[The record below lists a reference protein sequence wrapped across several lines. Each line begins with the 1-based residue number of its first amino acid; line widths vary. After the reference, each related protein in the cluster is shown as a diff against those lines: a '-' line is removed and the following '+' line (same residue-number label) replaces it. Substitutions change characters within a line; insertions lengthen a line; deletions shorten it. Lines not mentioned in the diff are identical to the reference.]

1 MRIYG
6 DYKITL
12 NKLSKLDNYP
22 IPKIEDLY
30 SNLAGGQFI
39 TLDLANAY
47 LQMSLTEE
55 SRKYTTINTHV
66 RPFQYT
72 RLCFIIASA
81 PAMF

>member
-1 MRIYG
+1 M
-6 DYKITL
+6 
-12 NKLSKLDNYP
+12 
-22 IPKIEDLY
+22 
-30 SNLAGGQFI
+30 
-39 TLDLANAY
+39 DLANAY

-81 PAMF
+81 PAMFQRVMDDLIRGISKVCGYLDDILITGS